1 MGDRKNDLTL
11 AEVSQPLPTIHRTL
25 GPGMEGHDV
34 ARLQAGLRRLGYV
47 VGPIDG
53 IFGDRTGSA
62 IAEYCIKRKWP
73 GPAVAD
79 PALWSEVARDS
90 ALAQV
95 DTIEA
100 YAGSLEASTT
110 GPRDAAAALQKTAT
124 DLRAQALP
132 AGEDEEKAAGELLRA
147 AQRWRAAADAW
158 ALAAQQISPYWDP
171 EGRGFK
177 AFARQLRALDQARS
191 HGARVVNSL
200 ALANKDF
207 EALGG
212 TEHRE
217 RIAAAIVVG
226 RGLAA
231 G

>member
-1 MGDRKNDLTL
+1 MGDRIHDLTL
-11 AEVSQPLPTIHRTL
+11 AEVSQPLPSIHRTL
-25 GPGMEGHDV
+25 GAGMEGHDV

-53 IFGDRTGSA
+53 VFGDRTASA
-62 IAEYCIKRKWP
+62 IAEYCAKRKWP

-79 PALWSEVARDS
+79 AALWSEVARDS
-90 ALAQV
+90 ALVQV
-95 DTIEA
+95 DAVEA
-100 YAGSLEASTT
+100 YAASLEVSAT
-110 GPRDAAAALQKTAT
+110 GPHDAAAALQKTAT
-124 DLRAQALP
+124 ELRAKASP
-132 AGEDEEKAAGELLRA
+132 AGEAEEKAAGELLRA
-147 AQRWRAAADAW
+147 AQRWRAAAAAW
-158 ALAAQQISPYWDP
+158 ALAAQQVSPFWDP
-171 EGRGFK
+171 DGHGFK
-177 AFARQLRALDQARS
+177 AFARELRALDQARS

-200 ALANKDF
+200 ALAGKDF
-207 EALGG
+207 DALGG